1 MATARTRKPVPG
13 GFGLLD
19 LFWAALAGAIGA
31 LYLLGF
37 ASTLWDLANGRARW
51 AAVAM
56 LPLGLFAGW
65 WLALGAWR
73 RTVWGARE
81 PHAEGGANEGG
92 ANEG

>member
-1 MATARTRKPVPG
+1 MAARDRTPVPG

-19 LFWAALAGAIGA
+19 LFWAAVAVAIGG

-37 ASTLWDLANGRARW
+37 ASTLWDLANGEARW

-65 WLALGAWR
+65 WLAVRAWR
-73 RTVWGARE
+73 RTVWGWRE
-81 PHAEGGANEGG
+81 PNAGDAGLGDGAG
-92 ANEG
+92 